1 MRTPTHAEEIKINV
15 YEALTAPD
23 TCVKRAGD
31 HWEIE
36 IMREDTIIF
45 HNTNELMEN
54 IQTNIDETPDY
65 VLEEVEEVLRD
76 EYAGKFNKYWIVNT
90 WTDTESLDYEAMS
103 VGEMQ
108 EEYALAQTID
118 EINYILWEREEERRV

>member
-31 HWEIE
+31 HWEID
-36 IMREDTIIF
+36 IMREAPERYSTTDA
-45 HNTNELMEN
+45 LMEA

-65 VLEEVEEVLRD
+65 VLEEVEEALRD
-76 EYAGKFNKYWIVNT
+76 EYAGKFNKYWIGNT
-90 WTDTESLDYEAMS
+90 WTETETLDYESMT
-103 VGEMQ
+103 VEEMQ
-108 EEYALAQTID
+108 EEYILAETID
-118 EINYILWEREEERRV
+118 EINYILWER